1 MYKNIVRHRR
11 LHPQHLK
18 RLVEAV
24 IVLIVLTTLTTVWLW
39 HKQGRDR
46 QRAFALTIW
55 RKTELL
61 NARFDRFL
69 EPVLLDLRALGQ
81 MGEV

>member
-1 MYKNIVRHRR
+1 MRFAMLTH
-11 LHPQHLK
+11 HPQYLK
-18 RLVEAV
+18 RLVGVVV
-24 IVLIVLTTLTTVWLW
+24 ILIVLTTLATVWLW

-46 QRAFALTIW
+46 QRAFASTIY

-69 EPVLLDLRALGQ
+69 EPVLLGLRALG
-81 MGEV
+81 